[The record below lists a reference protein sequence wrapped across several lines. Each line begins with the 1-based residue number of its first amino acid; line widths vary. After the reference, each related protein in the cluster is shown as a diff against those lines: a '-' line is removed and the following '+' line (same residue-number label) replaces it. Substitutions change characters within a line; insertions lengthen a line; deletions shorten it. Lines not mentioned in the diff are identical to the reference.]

1 MLKYYYLF
9 AFFLCTSQTLV
20 GQHLVP
26 LDENKYVESLHTHI
40 KTSQVD
46 SAKSRSFLRLA
57 EFWSVSDST
66 KAATAVEEGRHSS
79 RRFSLPDGEIDYY
92 LGLIELYH
100 GEKSKAKSLFDQAI
114 NLLEGS
120 SPNSEV
126 RMKAIYQKAYL
137 DIDDKGYQEMVKA
150 LTEYCIPIS
159 EKTKNLEALAYY
171 YTQLGLTFMS
181 VGQFDKAQQYHDKAL
196 VELEKLPEKST
207 VHLITY
213 LNLVS
218 NYCYKPD
225 SKSAQNALENAAQL
239 INPYPTSQHYPN
251 FYYQQAMLHTTRQ
264 DYPKAIG
271 SLEKGIEMARA
282 KGQQKILQMLYF
294 RMYNVFLMQKDY
306 PKARWQLEQILNDN
320 ILVKEPINRKTTFT
334 QLALVNQAMGDYK
347 QAFQWLTKSSNL
359 SDSLQQ
365 QKLIEKMN
373 ELEVLLQ
380 TAQKEK
386 TIDELKA
393 EKQEHQLQVNNRNL
407 RISLLA
413 IALGLSIAI
422 GLLIFTTY
430 RKQKKINQQTQEV
443 HHQERIR
450 LEKER
455 RLDAAEAIIKGEE
468 QERQRIAQDLHDSMG
483 GMLANIR
490 MSISASAH
498 TPTKEIV
505 EKIDKSIV
513 EMRRISRNLMPETL
527 KNLGLDVALEELAE
541 SMSRPDFN
549 IQFESYNLNEGIPF
563 KIQLAFYR
571 IAQEALSNVIK
582 YAQASMVIIQV
593 SQDENRLDLT
603 IEDDGVGFDLS
614 EVSYGQGIANMEN
627 RAKLINAKFELSS
640 EKGAGTTI
648 NVEAYGF

>member
-1 MLKYYYLF
+1 
-9 AFFLCTSQTLV
+9 
-20 GQHLVP
+20 
-26 LDENKYVESLHTHI
+26 
-40 KTSQVD
+40 
-46 SAKSRSFLRLA
+46 
-57 EFWSVSDST
+57 
-66 KAATAVEEGRHSS
+66 
-79 RRFSLPDGEIDYY
+79 
-92 LGLIELYH
+92 
-100 GEKSKAKSLFDQAI
+100 
-114 NLLEGS
+114 
-120 SPNSEV
+120 
-126 RMKAIYQKAYL
+126 
-137 DIDDKGYQEMVKA
+137 
-150 LTEYCIPIS
+150 
-159 EKTKNLEALAYY
+159 
-171 YTQLGLTFMS
+171 MS

-196 VELEKLPEKST
+196 VELEKLPEKNT

-225 SKSAQNALENAAQL
+225 SKSAQKALESAAQL
-239 INPYPTSQHYPN
+239 INPYPSSQHYPN
-251 FYYQQAMLHTTRQ
+251 FYYQEAMLHTTRQ
-264 DYPKAIG
+264 DFPKAIA
-271 SLEKGIEMARA
+271 SLEKGISMARA
-282 KGQQKILQMLYF
+282 KSQQKVLQMLYF
-294 RMYNVFLMQKDY
+294 RKYNVFLMQKDY
-306 PKARWQLEQILNDN
+306 PKARWQLEQILKDN

-334 QLALVNQAMGDYK
+334 QLALVNRAMGDYK
-347 QAFQWLTKSSNL
+347 QAFEWLTKSSNL

-365 QKLIEKMN
+365 QKLIEKMH
-373 ELEVLLQ
+373 ELEVLHQ

-393 EKQEHQLQVNNRNL
+393 EKQEHQLEANNRNL

-413 IALGLSIAI
+413 IALGLSVAI
-422 GLLIFTTY
+422 GLLIYSTY
-430 RKQKKINQQTQEV
+430 RKQKKINEQAQEA

-490 MSISASAH
+490 MSISDSAH
-498 TPTKEIV
+498 TPTKDIV

-527 KNLGLDVALEELAE
+527 KNLGLDIALEELAE
-541 SMSRPDFN
+541 SMSRPDFH
-549 IQFESYNLNEGIPF
+549 IQFESYNLQEGIPF

-571 IAQEALSNVIK
+571 ITQEALSNVIK

-593 SQDENRLDLT
+593 SQDEQKLDLT
-603 IEDDGVGFDLS
+603 IEDDGVGFDPS

-627 RAKLINAKFELSS
+627 RAKLINAKFELTS

>member
-9 AFFLCTSQTLV
+9 AVFFCAFQTLL
-20 GQHLVP
+20 GQHLIP
-26 LDENKYVESLHTHI
+26 LDEKKYIDSLNTQI
-40 KTSQVD
+40 KSSQVD
-46 SAKSRSFLRLA
+46 SAKTRSFLRLA
-57 EFWSVSDST
+57 EFWAVSDSI
-66 KAATAVEEGRHSS
+66 KAANAISEAK
-79 RRFSLPDGEIDYY
+79 RFSGRLSLPEGEIDYY
-92 LGLIELYH
+92 LALVELYQ
-100 GEKSKAKSLFDQAI
+100 GEKAKAKTLFDQA
-114 NLLEGS
+114 NNRLEKS
-120 SPNSEV
+120 SPYSEV
-126 RMKAIYQKAYL
+126 RLKAIYQKAYL
-137 DIDDKGYQEMVKA
+137 EIEDKGYQEMVKA

-159 EKTKNLEALAYY
+159 EKTNNVEALAYY
-171 YTQLGLTFMS
+171 YTQMGLTFMS

-196 VELEKLPEKST
+196 VELEKLPEKNT

-225 SKSAQNALENAAQL
+225 SKSAQKALESAAQL
-239 INPYPTSQHYPN
+239 INPYPSSQHYPN
-251 FYYQQAMLHTTRQ
+251 FYYQEAMLHTTRQ
-264 DYPKAIG
+264 DFPKAIA
-271 SLEKGIEMARA
+271 SLEKGISMARA
-282 KGQQKILQMLYF
+282 KSQQKVLQMLYF
-294 RMYNVFLMQKDY
+294 RKYNVFLMQKDY
-306 PKARWQLEQILNDN
+306 PKARWQLEQILKDN

-334 QLALVNQAMGDYK
+334 QLALVNRAMGDYK
-347 QAFQWLTKSSNL
+347 QAFEWLTKSSNL

-365 QKLIEKMN
+365 QKLIEKMH
-373 ELEVLLQ
+373 ELEVLHQ

-393 EKQEHQLQVNNRNL
+393 EKQEHQLEANNRNL

-413 IALGLSIAI
+413 IALGLSVAI
-422 GLLIFTTY
+422 GLLIYSTY
-430 RKQKKINQQTQEV
+430 RKQKKINEQAQEA

-490 MSISASAH
+490 MSISDSAH
-498 TPTKEIV
+498 TPTKDIV

-527 KNLGLDVALEELAE
+527 KNLGLDIALEELAE
-541 SMSRPDFN
+541 SMSRPDFH
-549 IQFESYNLNEGIPF
+549 IQFESYNLQEGIPF

-571 IAQEALSNVIK
+571 ITQEALSNVIK

-593 SQDENRLDLT
+593 SQDEEKLDLT
-603 IEDDGVGFDLS
+603 IEDDGVGFDPS

-627 RAKLINAKFELSS
+627 RAKLINAKFELTS
-640 EKGAGTTI
+640 EKGTGTTI